1 MSDEPSELFPS
12 GIDETGAPLTA
23 GLSVGDLARAIRGL
37 GAGPL
42 PPSVIAASARPG
54 LEGMGL
60 PVGVVARDLSRA
72 GWAAVFADDVPV
84 SVRYALRPLLERR
97 AGQAGLRYKELE
109 YRPGDSVRDWLQR
122 HNVAFGTITPSRV
135 PYHLMLVGSPRSISF
150 DFQYLLDLEY
160 SVGRLWFDTE
170 DGFARYAAS
179 VVGYE
184 TAEPP
189 PPPARRMVY
198 FAPSRAGDDA
208 TQLSATRLVQPLF
221 EGTADEPAI
230 AAEVGFEATAL
241 LGSAATKQ
249 ALIDILH
256 DPARRP
262 ALVFSASHGMA
273 FASGSASQRARQGAL
288 VTADW
293 TGGAIDR
300 SVLIAADDIA
310 DTAAIHGMVAFVF
323 ACYGAGTPEVDQFAR
338 DLATAAAPPAIAP
351 EPFIAALPQR
361 LLGHPAGGALAV
373 IGHVERAWGYS
384 IQPPG
389 VDPQLLPFR
398 NAIGRILAGEP
409 VGEATQDLTARHAVL
424 ATELAAQLA
433 PGAPPIS
440 DTALVRRW
448 LEKTD
453 ARNYVLLGDPATR
466 IRAAQPMP

>member
-1 MSDEPSELFPS
+1 VSDEPNELFPS

-23 GLSVGDLARAIRGL
+23 GLSVGDLARAIRGG
-37 GAGPL
+37 GAAPL

-54 LEGMGL
+54 LEREGL
-60 PVGVVARDLSRA
+60 PFGVTAADLSHA
-72 GWAAVFADDVPV
+72 GWGAVFADDVPA

-97 AGQAGLRYKELE
+97 AGQAGMRYKELE
-109 YRPGDSVRDWLQR
+109 YRAGDSVRDWLQR
-122 HNVAFGTITPSRV
+122 HNVEFGTITPSRV
-135 PYHLMLVGSPRSISF
+135 PYHLMLVGSPRAISF

-170 DGFARYAAS
+170 DGFAHYASS
-179 VVGYE
+179 VVAYE
-184 TAEPP
+184 AAEPP
-189 PPPARRMVY
+189 PATRDMVY

-208 TQLSATRLVQPLF
+208 TQLSETRLVQPLF
-221 EGTADEPAI
+221 EGTPEDAAI
-230 AAEVGFEATAL
+230 AVERGYQATAL
-241 LGSAATKQ
+241 LGDAATKQ
-249 ALIDILH
+249 ALLDILH

-273 FASGSASQRARQGAL
+273 YASGSASQRARQGAL

-300 SVLIAADDIA
+300 RVLIAADDIA
-310 DTAAIHGMVAFVF
+310 DTAAIHGTFAFMF

-361 LLGHPAGGALAV
+361 LLGHPAGGMLAV

-466 IRAAQPMP
+466 IRAAQP